1 MRKRIALVAVVAAA
15 AVAYTAYKKA
25 KMQKVAQQ
33 DKDNPL
39 IVTPLNGDAAV
50 VEAMEV
56 APQAEE
62 PSETETLEDVPVE
75 SVETETPEEESVPP
89 ETKVLTPVSIESDPS
104 DPFGLDSFI
113 HETTQIEPEE
123 IVPQPEPEDVV
134 PELEPEEIVPDLE
147 PEDVVPEIEPEVEI
161 DEEIP
166 VPEPEAE
173 PEVVVEEEQPKSEP
187 IEEVVLEEEQPI
199 TPEPVVI
206 EPVKPEVHETSTLT
220 NTLLES
226 YRIQCKVMMDG
237 YPSNKKIDLIH
248 HIEFK
253 DPKNRNKFV
262 DSLQIEYHEIED
274 SPEGLSATIRQTI
287 PTDARVAYSE
297 IVKLAEASEAFH
309 GLYQGWVLVDCR

>member
-25 KMQKVAQQ
+25 KMQKVAQH

-39 IVTPLNGDAAV
+39 IVKPLNGDAAV
-50 VEAMEV
+50 VEAGNLN
-56 APQAEE
+56 PQAEE

-75 SVETETPEEESVPP
+75 TVETESHETESVPP
-89 ETKVLTPVSIESDPS
+89 EPIIETLPNFESEIH

-113 HETTQIEPEE
+113 QERTQVGPEE
-123 IVPQPEPEDVV
+123 IIPQPKSEETIVLPDPEQ
-134 PELEPEEIVPDLE
+134 
-147 PEDVVPEIEPEVEI
+147 EPEVENI
-161 DEEIP
+161 TQN
-166 VPEPEAE
+166 EPTEAAI
-173 PEVVVEEEQPKSEP
+173 
-187 IEEVVLEEEQPI
+187 IEANAETVDTEAS
-199 TPEPVVI
+199 
-206 EPVKPEVHETSTLT
+206 KPEIHETNTLT

-253 DPKNRNKFV
+253 DSKNRNKFV

-297 IVKLAEASEAFH
+297 IVKLAEASEVYH